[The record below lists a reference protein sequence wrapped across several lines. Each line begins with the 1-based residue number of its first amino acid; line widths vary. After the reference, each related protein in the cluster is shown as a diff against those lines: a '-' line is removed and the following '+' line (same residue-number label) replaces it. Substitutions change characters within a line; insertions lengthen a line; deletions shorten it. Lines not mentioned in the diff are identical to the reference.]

1 MGRLPPQCRPQL
13 LTEDQERIIREALV
27 SGSSRDEAAWL
38 AGISRRRLDARLRD
52 QLRDVRVGQGRGGG
66 AKKSDPPT
74 RDEIERMCEIIRSRW
89 TDSVRA
95 SRRRNF
101 TGQLPEG

>member
-1 MGRLPPQCRPQL
+1 MAELPPQCRPQL
-13 LTEDQERIIREALV
+13 LTPDQERIVREALLA
-27 SGSSRDEAAWL
+27 GSSRDEAAWL

-66 AKKSDPPT
+66 AKGREPPSP
-74 RDEIERMCEIIRSRW
+74 DEIERMCEAIRSRW
-89 TDSVRA
+89 TDATRA
-95 SRRRNF
+95 QRRRNF

>member
-1 MGRLPPQCRPQL
+1 MARLPPQCLPQL
-13 LTEDQERIIREALV
+13 LTADQERIVREALV

-52 QLRDVRVGQGRGGG
+52 QLADVRVGQGRGGG
-66 AKKSDPPT
+66 AKKQEPPSPE
-74 RDEIERMCEIIRSRW
+74 EIERMCEIIRSRW
-89 TDSVRA
+89 PDSVRA
-95 SRRRNF
+95 QRRRNF

>member
-1 MGRLPPQCRPQL
+1 MAELPPQCRPQL
-13 LTEDQERIIREALV
+13 LTPDQERIVREALV
-27 SGSSRDEAAWL
+27 AGSSRDEAAWL

-66 AKKSDPPT
+66 AKGRDPPSPE
-74 RDEIERMCEIIRSRW
+74 EIERMCELIRSRW
-89 TDSVRA
+89 TDSVRVQ
-95 SRRRNF
+95 RRRNF